1 MKDALTREISQL
13 KQQRNALIL
22 SHYYQDGDIQD
33 IADAIGD
40 SLFLAQEGYKSKADV
55 ILLAGVVFMAESVKI
70 LSPEKTV
77 LVPDLDAGCSLVS
90 GTPTEPFRK
99 WRESYKNPVVVT
111 YVNSSAEV
119 KALSDVICTSS
130 NAERIVNSI
139 PKDRPV
145 LFGPDKNLGRYI
157 AKKTGR
163 EMVLWPGACEVH
175 VLFSAQ
181 QMYELKRA
189 HPNAYV
195 VAHPECEDEVLG
207 YSDFIGSTSALLA
220 EVQKSPAKEFI
231 VATEDGILHQMRLK
245 RPDAQFFQ
253 APTNDGCACNQCPYM
268 KKNNLEKIRDALRD
282 LKPQVSVEEGLRK
295 RAMLPLERML
305 AISAGKAVSY
315 ESASV

>member
-1 MKDALTREISQL
+1 MNDSLTREISQL
-13 KQQRNALIL
+13 KQQRNAIIL
-22 SHYYQDGDIQD
+22 SHYYQDGDTQD

-55 ILLAGVVFMAESVKI
+55 VLLAGVVFMAESVKI

-139 PKDRPV
+139 PKDRTV

-189 HPNAYV
+189 HPKAYV
-195 VAHPECEDEVLG
+195 VAHPECEDEVLA

-268 KKNNLEKIRDALRD
+268 KKNNLEKIRNALRD
-282 LKPQVSVEEGLRK
+282 LNPQVSVEEGLRK

-315 ESASV
+315 ESSGL